1 MTKLHI
7 NSETISVDAD
17 PQMPLLLTIRDMPVT
32 SILERPGDAT
42 ANAAWA
48 FREFWRTGDEA
59 CLTRA
64 LAENFAAHPGS
75 ERGRQ
80 LQPSDEESK

>member
-1 MTKLHI
+1 MTKLRI
-7 NSETISVDAD
+7 NGETISVDAD
-17 PQMPLLLTIRDMPVT
+17 PQMPLVWAIRDVLVT
-32 SILERPGDAT
+32 SISERLDDAS

-59 CLTRA
+59 LLTRA
-64 LAENFAAHPGS
+64 VQENFADHPGS

-80 LQPSDEESK
+80 L

>member
-1 MTKLHI
+1 MLDRSREPEFARGNVLDASGVTA
-7 NSETISVDAD
+7 TIVE
-17 PQMPLLLTIRDMPVT
+17 MPR
-32 SILERPGDAT
+32 DAT